1 VKRKISLRA
10 LLTGTVMAAA
20 IGAGASYENLMIS
33 GSPMTFDYSAAAA
46 LFFFT
51 LVVLIVNPALR
62 FFRRSWT
69 LSRGEL
75 ATIYIMGMVAC
86 MLPTNGLV
94 GKLISGIS
102 GGIYYTTLENNW
114 AHLVTP
120 YIKPWMI
127 VSDPQAIKGFYEGLS
142 GAEVI
147 PWGAWLRPLF
157 YWMFLFAGVFGTI
170 IASMILLRKQWIVN
184 ERLLFPLVQVPIAM
198 IGEREGDT
206 EGGIAPFFKSRAVWL
221 GVLIPLV
228 INSQLAVHEY
238 YPLIPEW
245 VPIFLHVRLLN
256 GMITIP
262 WTWNYAC
269 IGFSYLLTTKLS
281 FSLWFLGLL
290 TIIED
295 VVFVRIGFVSGD
307 VIYPNTTSSVY
318 PAYQGFG
325 ALLMFSL
332 IVLWTARRHLR
343 EVLHR
348 AWVGYAGTPD
358 EPPDR
363 GEILSYRQT
372 CLLLLGS
379 LTLVGVW
386 LWSSGLGWWLIP
398 PTIVVSFLAM
408 LGLTRIVAEGGL
420 AVTLLP
426 MMPNEAIIRTLGG
439 SLLGQANVAALGFTI
454 PWAGEMR
461 TSVMSAF
468 IHGLKLT
475 EIHVMG
481 QRRRLIIAVFIAIA
495 ASVGCATVTTLL
507 LGYYYGGINL
517 SGWFFGDGAAGAIYR
532 FITYNT
538 PVTFRWDSLSFMAI
552 GASVQLLLTVAY
564 QRFSWWPL
572 HPLSFPIGPIWCT
585 QQMMPSLFV
594 AWLTK
599 VAVLYYGGVR
609 LYTRTKPFFLGLI
622 LGQYLSGGLWV
633 VIDGFTGMRG
643 NYLFFW

>member
-1 VKRKISLRA
+1 MGKAEKKITVRA
-10 LLTGTVMAAA
+10 LLTGMVVAAA
-20 IGAGASYENLMIS
+20 IGAGAAYENLMIS

-51 LVVLIVNPALR
+51 LVVLIVNPILR
-62 FFRRSWT
+62 LTNRSWAFD
-69 LSRGEL
+69 RGEL
-75 ATIYIMGMVAC
+75 ATIYIMGMIAC

-102 GGIYYTTLENNW
+102 GGIYYATLENNW

-120 YIKPWMI
+120 YVKHWLI
-127 VSDPQAIKGFYEGLS
+127 VTDPDALKGFYEGLS
-142 GAEVI
+142 GKEAI
-147 PWGAWLRPLF
+147 PWNVWLTPLF
-157 YWMFLFAGVFGTI
+157 SWMLLLIGVFGTVT
-170 IASMILLRKQWIVN
+170 ALMILLRKQWIVN

-198 IGEREGDT
+198 IGEKEGDT
-206 EGGIAPFFKSRAVWL
+206 EGWIAPFFKSRAVWL

-228 INSQLAVHEY
+228 INSELAIHEY

-256 GMITIP
+256 DAITIP

-281 FSLWFLGLL
+281 FSLWFLGLM

-295 VVFVRIGFVSGD
+295 VLFTRIGFVSGD
-307 VIYPNTTSSVY
+307 VVFPNTTSSVY

-332 IVLWTARRHLR
+332 VLLWTARRHLC
-343 EVLHR
+343 EVVRL
-348 AWVGYAGTPD
+348 AWKGSSTTSD
-358 EPPDR
+358 QE
-363 GEILSYRQT
+363 EILSYRPT
-372 CLLLLGS
+372 CLLLIGS
-379 LTLVGVW
+379 LILMGIW
-386 LWSSGLGWWLIP
+386 LWSSGLSWWFVFP
-398 PTIVVSFLAM
+398 MIVVSFLAM

-426 MMPNEAIIRTLGG
+426 MMPNEAIVKVLGG
-439 SLLGQANVAALGFTI
+439 SVLGPTNVAALGFTI

-468 IHGLKLT
+468 MHGLKLS
-475 EIHVMG
+475 EIHVTG
-481 QRRRLIIAVFIAIA
+481 QRRRLVVAMVIAVVT
-495 ASVGCATVTTLL
+495 SMLCATVTTLV
-507 LGYYYGGINL
+507 LGYYHGGINL
-517 SGWFFGDGAAGAIYR
+517 SGWFFGDGAAGAVYK
-532 FITYNT
+532 FITYHYT
-538 PVTFRWDSLSFMAI
+538 TKVRWDTLSFLGLGAI
-552 GASVQLLLTVAY
+552 AQLLLTVAY

-599 VAVLYYGGVR
+599 VAVLHYGGVR
-609 LYTRTKPFFLGLI
+609 LYTRTKPFFLGMI

-633 VIDGFTGMRG
+633 VIDGFTGMQG